1 MKILQFYYFYIMNM
15 CSNQYTDHISLV
27 GYILND
33 KDLQINLKAY
43 LGR

>member
-1 MKILQFYYFYIMNM
+1 ML
-15 CSNQYTDHISLV
+15 SNQYTDHISLV

-33 KDLQINLKAY
+33 KDLQINLKTY